1 MVNKVV
7 SIPAQT
13 QAYKV
18 AYKSGFHC
26 HTVERL
32 TDSIQTIILPKIES
46 LKPRFIV
53 YKTVSKQTLQTGL
66 HLKRQNLWRAHVYV
80 YWVPRVALVSP
91 FKLNR
96 NITGVTSLF
105 CYIFELCVILMLGN

>member
-7 SIPAQT
+7 YILVQT

-32 TDSIQTIILPKIES
+32 TDSIKTIISSELES
-46 LKPRFIV
+46 FKPRFKV
-53 YKTVSKQTLQTGL
+53 AKTVSKQRLQSGL
-66 HLKRQNLWRAHVYV
+66 HLK
-80 YWVPRVALVSP
+80 
-91 FKLNR
+91 
-96 NITGVTSLF
+96 
-105 CYIFELCVILMLGN
+105 

>member
-13 QAYKV
+13 RAYKV

-32 TDSIQTIILPKIES
+32 TDSIKTLISPVYES
-46 LKPRFIV
+46 FKPRFKLPKG
-53 YKTVSKQTLQTGL
+53 Y
-66 HLKRQNLWRAHVYV
+66 
-80 YWVPRVALVSP
+80 
-91 FKLNR
+91 LNR
-96 NITGVTSLF
+96 HYKVVYT
-105 CYIFELCVILMLGN
+105 

>member
-13 QAYKV
+13 RAYKV

-32 TDSIQTIILPKIES
+32 TNSIKNIISPVLES
-46 LKPRFIV
+46 FWPRFIV
-53 YKTVSKQTLQTGL
+53 YKTVSKQTLQSGL
-66 HLKRQNLWRAHVYV
+66 HLK
-80 YWVPRVALVSP
+80 
-91 FKLNR
+91 
-96 NITGVTSLF
+96 
-105 CYIFELCVILMLGN
+105 

>member
-13 QAYKV
+13 RAYKV

-32 TDSIQTIILPKIES
+32 TDSIKTIISPVYES
-46 LKPRFIV
+46 FKPRFMV
-53 YKTVSKQTLQTGL
+53 TKTVSTKTLQSGL
-66 HLKRQNLWRAHVYV
+66 HLKR
-80 YWVPRVALVSP
+80 
-91 FKLNR
+91 
-96 NITGVTSLF
+96 
-105 CYIFELCVILMLGN
+105 

>member
-13 QAYKV
+13 RAYKV

-32 TDSIQTIILPKIES
+32 TDSIKTILSPVYES
-46 LKPRFIV
+46 FMPCFIV
-53 YKTVSKQTLQTGL
+53 TKTVSKQTLQSGL
-66 HLKRQNLWRAHVYV
+66 HLK
-80 YWVPRVALVSP
+80 
-91 FKLNR
+91 
-96 NITGVTSLF
+96 
-105 CYIFELCVILMLGN
+105 